1 MACLAGIL
9 AGSAAVA
16 GEGVDVTYA
25 GGLLTVRCADAEL
38 AEVLE
43 QIGTATGM
51 SLVLDEA
58 VKSTSLTADIEAQ
71 PVQLALERL
80 LEGRGVTY
88 AMSLSADGQ
97 KVAQMYVGTDAEARN
112 AASAGA
118 PRLRAPAVPVPAAH
132 RTPEPAGLPA
142 FGRPDGLQFTNRT
155 SATTRPHSPASL
167 PRPFPGCPRRRC
179 RRGKPCPPRVAAL
192 RWWIRSRGRSR
203 CLRALPR
210 RRPSRSR
217 RARSTSSAHWS
228 IGSTS
233 IALSTASASE
243 LVPGLAVISTVYFP
257 LTFFAIRKP
266 LTTT

>member
-142 FGRPDGLQFTNRT
+142 FHAPAPAPVPDEDDDADADLGDD
-155 SATTRPHSPASL
+155 
-167 PRPFPGCPRRRC
+167 
-179 RRGKPCPPRVAAL
+179 
-192 RWWIRSRGRSR
+192 
-203 CLRALPR
+203 
-210 RRPSRSR
+210 
-217 RARSTSSAHWS
+217 
-228 IGSTS
+228 
-233 IALSTASASE
+233 ASAFAGLSSE
-243 LVPGLAVISTVYFP
+243 AVPGLPATALPAGEAMSTQGRGAPVVDP
-257 LTFFAIRKP
+257 FARPIPMPQGTPAAPAEQKP
-266 LTTT
+266 ASPVNQ